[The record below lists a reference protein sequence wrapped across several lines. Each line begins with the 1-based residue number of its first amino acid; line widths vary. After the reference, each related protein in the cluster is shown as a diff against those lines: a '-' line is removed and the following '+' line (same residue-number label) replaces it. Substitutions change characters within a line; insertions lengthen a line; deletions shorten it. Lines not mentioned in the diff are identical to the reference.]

1 MKAAK
6 AAEFIVTAQHAW
18 ISLQSKVLGELNKM
32 SKKVRT
38 LLFVSCFVI
47 FFTYGFR
54 FFVLYNRWGVDPL
67 RVLHLL
73 IALFY
78 YGLGIFV
85 LRMGI
90 QGSRTERRD
99 YSILMYA
106 SLFTVIYW
114 SFRWGKVVFSPENDP
129 NPRAHLHLASLYLV
143 MGGLLLAAG
152 WSGRKRLQDPKN
164 QDRILG

>member
-1 MKAAK
+1 
-6 AAEFIVTAQHAW
+6 
-18 ISLQSKVLGELNKM
+18 M

-38 LLFVSCFVI
+38 LLYLSCFVI

-54 FFVLYNRWGVDPL
+54 FYVLYSRWEVDPL

-78 YGLGIFV
+78 YSLGIFV

-90 QGSRTERRD
+90 QGSRTGRRD

-114 SFRWGKVVFSPENDP
+114 AFRWGKVVFYPENDP

-143 MGGLLLAAG
+143 MGGLLLITG
-152 WSGRKRLQDPKN
+152 WCGRKRLQENRGKDV
-164 QDRILG
+164 

>member
-1 MKAAK
+1 
-6 AAEFIVTAQHAW
+6 
-18 ISLQSKVLGELNKM
+18 M

-38 LLFVSCFVI
+38 LLFLSSFII

-73 IALFY
+73 IGLAY
-78 YGLGIFV
+78 YSLGGLL

-90 QGSRTERRD
+90 QGGRTELRD
-99 YSILMYA
+99 YSILTAA
-106 SLFTVIYW
+106 SLITVIYW
-114 SFRWGKVVFSPENDP
+114 GFRWSKVVFYPGEDP

-152 WSGRKRLQDPKN
+152 WSGRKN
-164 QDRILG
+164 QGGHV